1 MPSFA
6 GRINHDGYLGSTG
19 YGFAVNPGD
28 IGRSLCPLLADANL
42 GGVARYT
49 QIADID
55 IVAPAGEMAPA
66 LLPIP
71 MLLEPLLFTSA

>member
-1 MPSFA
+1 LIWFLNRAEETTVPSLPVESIMTA
-6 GRINHDGYLGSTG
+6 TLVSTG

-49 QIADID
+49 QIADI
-55 IVAPAGEMAPA
+55 E
-66 LLPIP
+66 L
-71 MLLEPLLFTSA
+71 S

>member
-1 MPSFA
+1 MASLALSLDLVLEPGRGNDRAEFA
-6 GRINHDGYLGSTG
+6 GRINHDCYLGSTG

-49 QIADID
+49 QIADI
-55 IVAPAGEMAPA
+55 E
-66 LLPIP
+66 
-71 MLLEPLLFTSA
+71 LF

>member
-1 MPSFA
+1 MPSLPVESIMTA
-6 GRINHDGYLGSTG
+6 TLVSTG

-49 QIADID
+49 QIADI
-55 IVAPAGEMAPA
+55 E
-66 LLPIP
+66 L
-71 MLLEPLLFTSA
+71 S